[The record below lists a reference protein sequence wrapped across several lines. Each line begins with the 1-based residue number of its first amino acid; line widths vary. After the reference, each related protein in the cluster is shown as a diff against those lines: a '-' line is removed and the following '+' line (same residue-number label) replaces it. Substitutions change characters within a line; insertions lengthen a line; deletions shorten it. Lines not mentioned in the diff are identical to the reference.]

1 MKTKFQWRKWL
12 AVWGFFLLLHF
23 SYETFP
29 NPVMLIFGEQSE
41 ATITHMKMTF
51 WAYLFGSALEYFW
64 YRKQIKSVEQFVYT
78 RLFVA
83 VAYPWL
89 VITVWHTALALGIT
103 LPEFPWEIIY
113 ANITTAIGVYIAL
126 RLEEILDAVEEYR
139 PSFKASIVML
149 FLLAL
154 VTYTSFTFK
163 APGGFANY
171 FYWGP

>member
-1 MKTKFQWRKWL
+1 MRAKFQWWKWL
-12 AVWGFFLLLHF
+12 AIWGFFLMLHF

-29 NPVMLIFGEQSE
+29 NPFVLIFGEQSE

-51 WAYLFGSALEYFW
+51 WAYLFASIVEYF
-64 YRKQIKSVEQFVYT
+64 RNRASIKSAAQFVYT

-89 VITVWHTALALGIT
+89 VITVWHTTLALGII

-113 ANITTAIGVYIAL
+113 ANVTTAIGIYIAL
-126 RLEEILDAVEEYR
+126 RLEEVMDTAAEYR
-139 PSFKASIVML
+139 PAFKTVIIML

-154 VTYTSFTFK
+154 LTYTSFTFK
-163 APGGFANY
+163 MPEGFANY